1 MSSLRVK
8 SENANG
14 APKARSNS
22 LKPNFNPALRR
33 SLQKRTSGEM
43 LPRAVFHTSQLDQIP
58 LDTVDVANGDVG
70 SQKAT
75 SAGKQ
80 FEGDFDEILEEVG
93 GYGRFQWRIL
103 ALMQPPFLF
112 LGFTLLSQLWLLL
125 EPDHWC
131 HVPELEALGFSP
143 EHVRDISIPREER
156 AGREQFSHCLRYDVN
171 FSQID
176 DPANWRPDNTTS
188 LVSCSSGWHYDFSEL
203 YPTIVSDLDWVCDD
217 AWKAP
222 LTTALFFVGSI
233 AGTLIFGA
241 VSDRFG
247 RLPALVAAN
256 LTACIAGVVS
266 AFARS
271 LFVFAASRFVF
282 GMANNLQTTLAMV
295 FLSEFVGV
303 RWRGMVVNLPLA
315 TSFCLGMTILPWI
328 AWGAGHW
335 QYIALA
341 TSIPMVF
348 PVVYLVARI
357 PESCRWLQQ
366 TGQLDRAIEAMRKI
380 AAENGRTVPEETWE
394 SFTVAARQK
403 HKEEQTRPAPGLR
416 QLARHP
422 RLRTRMLVL
431 MFSTSILLLL
441 FDLTSRN
448 TDFDVDIFTA
458 QTLLAVSEAPA
469 DLLTWLLVDTLGRR
483 WTITIST
490 GLTSGAG
497 LALAIL
503 LNLGT
508 APAAASTA
516 VAVLCRF
523 FTTIAVNALMTL
535 SMELI
540 PTDVRSRA
548 FSLTQVAGH
557 AGSVLSPLILFLER
571 VWRGLPQLILSGL
584 ALLGAI
590 SVSLLPE
597 TKGRPLPDTLT
608 EGEEFGKDQRW
619 LQCYCG
625 GEEGMQEGEGSEGEV
640 AEQRNGTDNPALEL
654 NEDVTRM

>member
-1 MSSLRVK
+1 MPHEEEGKNGSASPSATQGSRRGSQKSSVRRQSVK
-8 SENANG
+8 RQASRE
-14 APKARSNS
+14 
-22 LKPNFNPALRR
+22 F
-33 SLQKRTSGEM
+33 
-43 LPRAVFHTSQLDQIP
+43 LPRAVQSSSISEPTP
-58 LDTVDVANGDVG
+58 NDVTNG
-70 SQKAT
+70 
-75 SAGKQ
+75 AGGGAPGTGRRL
-80 FEGDFDEILEEVG
+80 EGDFDEILEEVG

-103 ALMQPPFLF
+103 VLMQPPFMF

-131 HVPELEALGFSP
+131 KVPELEALGFSP
-143 EHVRDISIPREER
+143 LDARNISIPTEER
-156 AGREQFSHCLRYDVN
+156 AGRQQFSRCQRYDVN
-171 FSQID
+171 FSQIAD
-176 DPANWRPDNTTS
+176 VAGWRPDADTPLTA
-188 LVSCSSGWHYDFSEL
+188 CSSGWHYDFSEL

-217 AWKAP
+217 AWKSP
-222 LTTALFFVGSI
+222 LSTALFFVGSI
-233 AGTLIFGA
+233 FGTLLFGA

-256 LTACIAGVVS
+256 LTACVAGVVS

-271 LFVFAASRFVF
+271 LGVFAVTRFTF

-335 QYIALA
+335 QYVALA
-341 TSIPMVF
+341 TSIPMAF
-348 PVVYLVARI
+348 PLIYLVTGV

-366 TGQLDRAIEAMRKI
+366 TGQLDRAIAEMRRI
-380 AAENGRTVPEETWE
+380 AKENGRIVSEETWQQ
-394 SFTVAARQK
+394 FTEAATFKYKQ
-403 HKEEQTRPAPGLR
+403 EQERPAPGLR

-422 RLRTRMLVL
+422 RLRTRMAVL
-431 MFSTSILLLL
+431 MFSTAILLLL

-483 WTITIST
+483 WTITVST
-490 GLTSGAG
+490 ALTSGAG

-503 LNLGT
+503 LHLGT

-516 VAVLCRF
+516 VAVFCRF
-523 FTTIAVNALMTL
+523 CTTVSVNVLMTL

-571 VWRGLPQLILSGL
+571 VWRGLPQLVLAAL
-584 ALLGAI
+584 ALLGAV

-597 TKGRPLPDTLT
+597 TRGLPLPDTLA
-608 EGEEFGKDQRW
+608 EGEEFGKEQRW

-625 GEEGMQEGEGSEGEV
+625 SEEDGEMHPGVSDERQG
-640 AEQRNGTDNPALEL
+640 ADNSALEL
-654 NEDVTRM
+654 EQDTVTQM